1 MINKIDEWIYQ
12 VKIRNVLSTSPLEVL
27 FKRGNLYIQ
36 PDNISCCIF
45 VFFNK
50 AKIEEN
56 RKIFLFNACHLFLP
70 KEGLMVY
77 QYCIFLIRY
86 PNSRMSNYLLARISH
101 FQTLLEVREDGH
113 ANACRRLPIIAPGE
127 MFKRVTF
134 GFSPFTR
141 NSFRGLEKSCYLRIC
156 MKNMKYE

>member
-1 MINKIDEWIYQ
+1 MIHKIDQWIYRI
-12 VKIRNVLSTSPLEVL
+12 KIGNVSNKRQLGVL

-36 PDNISCCIF
+36 SDNISCCKY

-56 RKIFLFNACHLFLP
+56 TKIFSCNACQLFLP
-70 KEGLMVY
+70 KEGLMGY
-77 QYCIFLIRY
+77 HCCIFIVRY
-86 PNSRMSNYLLARISH
+86 LNSPTYNYLSYPIFNLL
-101 FQTLLEVREDGH
+101 TLLEVQKVWH

-134 GFSPFTR
+134 GFCPFTR
-141 NSFRGLEKSCYLRIC
+141 SSFRGLERSWY
-156 MKNMKYE
+156 